1 MFQLHQF
8 VSYLNGQTM
17 PHRQA
22 LALLQEKAAGS
33 AGGFYDHER
42 TFNGRAFKVRQHL
55 ERLYNG
61 LAATKIE
68 PSINVDEMEA
78 ISQEILEANL
88 PLLNPG
94 DEFEITQVVNLIP
107 PASPDDKPSVN
118 VFIYCEPVAFA
129 PFARSY
135 VDGASVITPVTYGV
149 PSGREPSSAAGGARR
164 VFQLMVSQEGY
175 VTECKGGNFMFVRD
189 GRIKLPDRTHVLPGV
204 SMHTVLELAE
214 TLGIGVDEGDY
225 SNADIYEADE
235 IFLSATMYCIVPVA
249 TMNGYKL
256 ADPIPGPVT
265 AKLMDA
271 WREMVGMDFVQ
282 QALDH
287 LPAEGIG
294 DQSGGPTPSS

>member
-17 PHRQA
+17 SHRQA
-22 LALLQEKAAGS
+22 LALLQEKGAGS

-164 VFQLMVSQEGY
+164 VFQLMVSREGY

-189 GRIKLPDRTHVLPGV
+189 GRIKLPDRSHVLPGV

-256 ADPIPGPVT
+256 TDPIPGPVT

-294 DQSGGPTPSS
+294 DQSDGPTLSS

>member
-22 LALLQEKAAGS
+22 LALLQEKGAGS

-149 PSGREPSSAAGGARR
+149 PSEREPSSAPGGARR
-164 VFQLMVSQEGY
+164 VFQLMVSREGY

-189 GRIKLPDRTHVLPGV
+189 GRIKLPDRSHVLPGV

-287 LPAEGIG
+287 LPAEGIS